1 MGKEIKTIAVIGAS
15 TNRRK
20 YGNIILRDLARKGY
34 DVIPVNPAQKEV
46 EGLPVVS
53 QLSDLP
59 KETDLL
65 IFVVPAF
72 VGIDMAREAIALGFT
87 RLWFQPGAE
96 SGEIIRLL
104 DSSEGIAG
112 RYHDCVMLKT
122 FKQGDLEM

>member
-1 MGKEIKTIAVIGAS
+1 MGKDIKTIAVIGAS

-34 DVIPVNPAQKEV
+34 EVIPVNPVQKEV
-46 EGLPVVS
+46 EGMPVVHR
-53 QLSDLP
+53 LSDLP
-59 KETDLL
+59 KNTDLL
-65 IFVVPAF
+65 VFVVPAF

-96 SGEIIRLL
+96 SGDIIQLL
-104 DSSEGIAG
+104 ESSEDIVG